1 MSGPLVDAKENTA
14 EAQLVF
20 KVENREV
27 LQKLIEQDP
36 YWTEGLVAEHTIR
49 EWNPMFGKLGYSA
62 WNLSRSRAL
71 RARMS
76 VPHVM
81 CIGHTWAIFRIS
93 GAVWAFWILRSPSSL
108 SMPILAYS
116 CLKSLIPA
124 NKFAYLKNISYLC
137 SRFRHCTIDTST

>member
-1 MSGPLVDAKENTA
+1 MSGPLVDVKENTA

-62 WNLSRSRAL
+62 WNLSCARAL
-71 RARMS
+71 RARIS

-93 GAVWAFWILRSPSSL
+93 GAVWAFWILRSFPAFRCLVPAL
-108 SMPILAYS
+108 SVRG
-116 CLKSLIPA
+116 CL
-124 NKFAYLKNISYLC
+124 
-137 SRFRHCTIDTST
+137 SRM